1 MLIVKKK
8 ISIYDIARDM
18 SVSSA
23 TVSYVLNGKA
33 AEKRISK
40 GLEERI
46 LAHARELGYRPNMIA
61 KSLRTGKTKII
72 GMLVEDISD
81 PFFSSIA
88 KVVEE
93 RAAQLGYRI
102 FYCSTENDTMLTK
115 GLLRVF
121 RDAQVDG
128 YIIAPPPGLEQEV
141 RELQDDGY
149 PVVLFDRF
157 FESLQ
162 TANVVTDNFDGAY
175 QAVRHFVEN
184 GYQNIGFITLDS
196 EQVQMEERLSGYDKA
211 MEQSGLESLV
221 LKVPYEI
228 KHRNAGNKIKTFFGD
243 NPHLEAVLFATN
255 YLAIAG
261 LEVLN
266 DLHLQVP
273 ADLSVI
279 SFDDIK
285 YFSLFSPS
293 VTAVVQPVEA
303 ISEAV
308 IQQLI
313 DCLESGGTPEKK
325 TTVLPV
331 NLVVRAS
338 SSPVLA
344 VR

>member
-1 MLIVKKK
+1 MKKK

-102 FYCSTENDTMLTK
+102 FYCSTENDTTLTK

-128 YIIAPPPGLEQEV
+128 YIIAPPPGLEQDLQ
-141 RELQDDGY
+141 ELQEDGY

-157 FESLQ
+157 FDGLE

-175 QAVRHFVEN
+175 QAIRHFVEN
-184 GYQNIGFITLDS
+184 GCQQIGFITLDS
-196 EQVQMEERLSGYDKA
+196 EQVQMQDRLSGYDKA

-228 KHRNAGNKIKTFFGD
+228 KHRNAAGKIKTFLED
-243 NPHLEAVLFATN
+243 NSHLEAVLFATN

-261 LEVLN
+261 LEVMN
-266 DLHLQVP
+266 DLHMQAP

-293 VTAVVQPVEA
+293 VTAVAQPVEA

-313 DCLESGGTPEKK
+313 DCLESSGTLEKK